1 MNFGL
6 LFAIVLAIAGF
17 SWWLVP
23 IITGLPWRPT
33 SASRTRRAL
42 EMAKARPGELLFDL
56 GAGDGRVALLAARE
70 FGLQSV
76 GVEIS
81 PLHCLIGWVF
91 ARLTGMQALV
101 KMVCADF
108 YKTDL
113 GEADIVFA
121 YMTSAQ
127 VARLKPFLLGCL
139 KPGARLVTISFD
151 MDGWEPYQVDRD
163 LLIFLYEM
171 PPTPG
176 SLESYLSKNF

>member
-1 MNFGL
+1 MNLGF
-6 LFAIVLAIAGF
+6 LFAIVLLVAGL

-33 SASRTRRAL
+33 SAARTRRAL
-42 EMAKARPGELLFDL
+42 EMAKARQGELFYDL
-56 GAGDGRVALLAARE
+56 GAGDGRVLLLAARE
-70 FGLQSV
+70 YGLSSV
-76 GVEIS
+76 GVEMS
-81 PLHCLIGWVF
+81 PLHCLLGWLF
-91 ARLTGMQALV
+91 ARWAGMQGQVRL
-101 KMVCADF
+101 VCADF

-127 VARLKPFLLGCL
+127 VARLKPFLAGVL

-151 MDGWEPYQVDRD
+151 MDGWEPREVDRD

-176 SLESYLSKNF
+176 SLESYLSKNL